1 VTSGPGNG
9 AKLFERGAK
18 MSKWIQPGN
27 RVMDKAYLRHGSV
40 TYTGEQLVLALLLH
54 TKGKTRRGQ
63 NELEQVAKMLDDPN
77 INRKRKTPR
86 RKR

>member
-9 AKLFERGAK
+9 AKLLREGAQ

-27 RVMDKAYLRHGSV
+27 RIMDKAYLRHKRV

-54 TKGKTRRGQ
+54 TKGKTSRGQ

-77 INRKRKTPR
+77 VNRKRKTPR
-86 RKR
+86 RK

>member
-1 VTSGPGNG
+1 
-9 AKLFERGAK
+9 

-27 RVMDKAYLRHGSV
+27 RIMDKAYLRHGRV

-54 TKGKTRRGQ
+54 TKGKPRRGQ

-77 INRKRKTPR
+77 LNRKRKTPG
-86 RKR
+86 RKPKAA